1 MLETLVVLMVINM
14 GFTSYTFFK
23 HKQLE
28 TVVLYGTFP
37 GGFPDDPRI
46 PAPDTVPAPEPKYMA
61 PRPGGTVRKAPV
73 KKSDAQLFELE
84 KNNQK
89 L

>member
-1 MLETLVVLMVINM
+1 MFETLIVIMVINL
-14 GFTSYTFFK
+14 GFTGYTFFK

-28 TVVLYGTFP
+28 TIVLYGTFP
-37 GGFPDDPRI
+37 GGFPDDPRV
-46 PAPDTVPAPEPKYMA
+46 PEPDTVPAPEPKMMQ
-61 PRPGGTVRKAPV
+61 PRPAGEVKRKPI
-73 KKSDAQLFELE
+73 SRTDAQLFDLE